1 MKQPKIITQQPNIYT
16 DSESADHTLQLDR
29 IKKKHILTKNF
40 RNIMKLKSQ
49 FPKSMISSFPLQDLL
64 LKINYSK

>member
-16 DSESADHTLQLDR
+16 DSESADHTRQLDR
-29 IKKKHILTKNF
+29 IKKNILTKNF

-49 FPKSMISSFPLQDLL
+49 FPKGMISSFPC
-64 LKINYSK
+64 KIFC

>member
-1 MKQPKIITQQPNIYT
+1 MKQRKIITQQPNIYT

-49 FPKSMISSFPLQDLL
+49 FPKRMISGFPLQDLL